1 MVTRFALATSV
12 ALLLACGGSGG
23 GGGGVPNPAIQI
35 LPTSL
40 DFGAVPMGKTSAA
53 QNVTVFNTG
62 NTTFRVSPYSHASTC
77 SASSLNSLASCSIA
91 VTFGPSAIG
100 PANGTLLIGTTDPA
114 LQGQLQLKG
123 SGDYTFTPKRNYNI
137 TITGTSG
144 PVTAQTSS
152 SFAVQ

>member
-1 MVTRFALATSV
+1 
-12 ALLLACGGSGG
+12 
-23 GGGGVPNPAIQI
+23 
-35 LPTSL
+35 
-40 DFGAVPMGKTSAA
+40 MGKTSAA
-53 QNVTVFNTG
+53 QNVTVTNTG
-62 NTTFRVSPYSHASTC
+62 NTIFRVSFISTQGPYSHMSTC
-77 SASSLNSLASCSIA
+77 SASSLNPLASCSIA
-91 VTFGPSAIG
+91 VTFGPSALG
-100 PANGTLLIGTTDPA
+100 PASGTLVIGTTDPS